1 MTFITFENEEIT
13 ETSAGFFKTTVSN
26 IISSIND
33 YRTERKELRKL
44 QNHHSVDA
52 ARLGQAQRDVNR
64 VWMG

>member
-1 MTFITFENEEIT
+1 MAFITFETATIT
-13 ETSAGFFKTTVSN
+13 ETSTGTIKKIASN

-44 QNHHSVDA
+44 QNYHSVDA
-52 ARLGQAQRDVNR
+52 ARLEQAQRDVNR